1 MTTLRT
7 GLLVVGAGLAGYAA
21 ALEAARLGA
30 QVLVLEKTAQPGGS
44 SVMSSGCMA
53 FAGTD
58 LQLAAGVADSPEL
71 LRQDLLEVGQHEN
84 DPALVQAYATYQHE
98 TYSWLRDLGVQFSP
112 AIESSAGQSVPRVHT
127 VDPAQMLEQLATAC
141 GQTGRVQIA
150 TSTRATRLR
159 RAGGAGAVT
168 GVRAEGAAGA
178 FDIDAG
184 DGVVLASGGFSN
196 NIGLVCRFAPQVAHA
211 VFVGGEGATG
221 DGLRMAWALGAD
233 LRDMAFIKGTF
244 GKHPTGTS
252 SNHPCLAVYKG
263 AIAVNRDGR
272 RFVDESLSYK
282 LLGDAVL
289 RQPGHTGFQVFDQ
302 QVFDRGDERVR
313 IFDFARRLK
322 QGLLLR
328 APTLPALARVA
339 GLPEAALCET
349 VAGYNSA
356 VEAGRDPLFGRASL
370 VHGQGVL
377 HPITQGPFYAYPSA
391 AAVFGTYC
399 GLRVDANMRVIDVF
413 EQPITGL
420 YAAGEVVGGLHG
432 GAYMTGSAL
441 GKAAVFGRLA
451 ARSAVSPGRS
461 PP

>member
-7 GLLVVGAGLAGYAA
+7 ELLVVGAGLAGYAA

-58 LQLAAGVADSPEL
+58 LQLAAGVEDSPEL

-84 DPALVQAYATYQHE
+84 DPALVQAYATHQQD

-112 AIESSAGQSVPRVHT
+112 AIDSSAGQSVPRVHT
-127 VDPAQMLEQLATAC
+127 VDPAQMLAQLAAAC
-141 GQTGRVQIA
+141 RLTGRVQVA
-150 TSTRATRLR
+150 PSTRASRLR
-159 RAGGAGAVT
+159 RDGGTGAVT
-168 GVRAEGAAGA
+168 GVQALGPAGA
-178 FDIDAG
+178 CDIEAEN
-184 DGVVLASGGFSN
+184 GVLLASGGFSN
-196 NIGLVCRFAPQVAHA
+196 NINLVRRFAPQVAQA

-244 GKHPTGTS
+244 GKHPTDTS

-272 RFVDESLSYK
+272 RFVDESQSYK

-302 QVFDRGDERVR
+302 PVFERGDERVR
-313 IFDFARRLK
+313 IFDFARRLE
-322 QGLLLR
+322 QGLLLQ

-356 VEAGRDPLFGRASL
+356 VRAGRDPLFGRDSL

-377 HPITQGPFYAYPSA
+377 QPIAQGPFYAYPSA

-399 GLRVDANMRVIDVF
+399 GLRVDDAMRVLDVF
-413 EQPITGL
+413 DQPITGL

-451 ARSAVSPGRS
+451 ARSAVRNGG
-461 PP
+461 PPP